1 LCPDKFDILLLQFGQ
16 HNFLS
21 FILIKVYVI
30 TEKIRKK
37 TISRGLLWSISI
49 ATKRLVIYK
58 MEDKRVIIKKF
69 FSASFLEKLLR
80 INIDAK
86 IKRKTNAMEK

>member
-1 LCPDKFDILLLQFGQ
+1 MCPDKFDILLLQFGQ

-21 FILIKVYVI
+21 FILIKVYVT

-37 TISRGLLWSISI
+37 TISRGLLSSISM
-49 ATKRLVIYK
+49 ATKRLIIYK
-58 MEDKRVIIKKF
+58 MEEKTVIIKKF

-86 IKRKTNAMEK
+86 IKRNISDIEK

>member
-1 LCPDKFDILLLQFGQ
+1 LQFGQ
-16 HNFLS
+16 HNLLS
-21 FILIKVYVI
+21 FILIKAYVTI
-30 TEKIRKK
+30 EKIRKT

-49 ATKRLVIYK
+49 ATKRLIIYK
-58 MEDKRVIIKKF
+58 MEEKTVIIKKF

-86 IKRKTNAMEK
+86 IKRKINVIEK